1 MWHWELNPGPLH
13 EQRSL
18 STTSPDPFFFGN
30 FEKLWLKNSRIQF
43 LLVVQS
49 RQQELRQLIMLS
61 LHQEVEGDESVLE
74 VS

>member
-1 MWHWELNPGPLH
+1 MSSDHSQPPL
-13 EQRSL
+13 QTL
-18 STTSPDPFFFGN
+18 FFFFFFGN

>member
-1 MWHWELNPGPLH
+1 MSSDHSQPPL
-13 EQRSL
+13 QTL
-18 STTSPDPFFFGN
+18 FFFGN